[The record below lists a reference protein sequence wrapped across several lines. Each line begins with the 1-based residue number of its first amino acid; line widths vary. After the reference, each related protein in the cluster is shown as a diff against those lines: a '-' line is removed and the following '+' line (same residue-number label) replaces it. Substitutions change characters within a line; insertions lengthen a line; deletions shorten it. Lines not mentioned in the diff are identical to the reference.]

1 MNRDQSFNK
10 NRLITSGFP
19 RSGNVFLNYSFKC
32 LYYPDKEV
40 SPQTHVTNTFKENT
54 HVITPI
60 RNPLDCISSWNLY
73 QENFNYPRDLNK
85 DITYYLR
92 FYSYVLNNLTNILL
106 LDFNVFKTDLDYI
119 TNKVFNFVNINP
131 VKKVSLEVVKDTMI
145 KDNKVD
151 NLPRNNQLFL
161 TEIKNTLQEIP
172 QITECLN
179 LYLELK
185 EMEKK

>member
-1 MNRDQSFNK
+1 
-10 NRLITSGFP
+10 
-19 RSGNVFLNYSFKC
+19 
-32 LYYPDKEV
+32 
-40 SPQTHVTNTFKENT
+40 
-54 HVITPI
+54 
-60 RNPLDCISSWNLY
+60 
-73 QENFNYPRDLNK
+73 
-85 DITYYLR
+85 
-92 FYSYVLNNLTNILL
+92 
-106 LDFNVFKTDLDYI
+106 
-119 TNKVFNFVNINP
+119 
-131 VKKVSLEVVKDTMI
+131 MI